1 MRGTYSVSMTE
12 TPRSGLALDE
22 LSDEI
27 RPQDDLFRHV
37 NGRWLERTEIPDDK
51 ARWGSFHLIAEQ
63 AEKHV
68 RAIVEESQD
77 AEAGS
82 EARKIGD
89 LFASFMDTDRIEEL
103 GRTPLAAQLDRV
115 DEVGDVASLL
125 RLIGEL
131 ERDGISGLVT
141 LFVEPDPG
149 DPTRYVPVLYQGGL
163 SMPDESY
170 YRLDNFEE
178 TRAAYRSHIERILDL
193 AGVAEPAEAAARIF
207 ALESELAGHH
217 WSREDSRDAVKTY
230 NLKTWDE
237 TVALAGVDLEPWR
250 AGVAPGYDDV
260 FAEAVVY
267 QPSFVESLGTLLRED
282 RLEDWKAWLRFKI
295 VHASAAF
302 LSEPFVAEN
311 FAFYGTQLTGVPV
324 NRERWKRGVSLVE
337 AALGEAVGKVYV
349 ERHFPPTA
357 KEEMDVLVDNLIE
370 AYRRSISS
378 LEWMTPE
385 TRERA
390 LAKLDAFTPKIGY
403 PVRWK
408 DYSDLEI
415 DAADLVGNVRRAH
428 VWDHDRQLAKVG
440 RPIDRDEW
448 YMTPQTVNA
457 YYNPLM
463 NEIVFPAAIL
473 QYPFFDADRDAAANY
488 GGIGAVI
495 GHEIG
500 HGFDDQGSRFDGD
513 GSLRDWWTDA
523 DRAAFEERTKA
534 LIAQYDALV
543 PQGLGEEHHV
553 NGALTIGENIGDLG
567 GLGIAIAAYRL
578 SLESTPDAAPAGSLS
593 TADDDEAR
601 SDATTGATADAAD
614 DDAAAAAADDDT
626 ASDEGAAIETV
637 SDGDAAPDT
646 AAAAEGTLDAS
657 DDDAAPARTDD
668 GSEGAASLPDAPAG
682 DAAIV
687 HGPTAD
693 GPVVDGYTGIQRLLL
708 SWAQVWQQKGREAET
723 IRLLTI
729 DPHSPNEF
737 RCNQIVR
744 NIEAFYEAFDVTE
757 GDALWLDE
765 DQRVT
770 IW

>member
-1 MRGTYSVSMTE
+1 MTE

-37 NGRWLERTEIPDDK
+37 NGRWLERTEIPEDK
-51 ARWGSFHLIAEQ
+51 ARWGAFHLIAEQ
-63 AEKHV
+63 AEKDV
-68 RAIVEESQD
+68 RAIVEESQQ
-77 AEAGS
+77 AEPGT

-89 LFASFMDTDRIEEL
+89 LFASFMDTARIDEL
-103 GRTPLAAQLDRV
+103 GRTPIEEQLRRV
-115 DEVGDVASLL
+115 DEVHDVAGLL
-125 RLIGEL
+125 RLTGEF
-131 ERDGISGLVT
+131 EREGMSGLIA

-170 YRLDNFEE
+170 YRLDNFAD
-178 TRAAYRSHIERILDL
+178 TRDAYRAHIERILDL
-193 AGVAEPAEAAARIF
+193 AGVADAADDAARVL
-207 ALESELAGHH
+207 ALETEIATHH

-230 NLKTWDE
+230 NLKSWDD
-237 TVALAGVDLEPWR
+237 TVALAGIDLAAWR
-250 AGVAPGYDDV
+250 AGVAPGHEDAL
-260 FAEAVVY
+260 AEVVVY
-267 QPSFVESLGTLLRED
+267 QPSFVESLGALLVAE
-282 RLEDWKAWLRFKI
+282 RLDDWKAWLRFKV
-295 VHASAAF
+295 VHSTAAF
-302 LSEPFVAEN
+302 LPDAFVAEN
-311 FAFYGTQLTGVPV
+311 FSFYGTQLTGVPV
-324 NRERWKRGVSLVE
+324 NRERWKRGVSLAE
-337 AALGEAVGKVYV
+337 AALGEAIGKVYV
-349 ERHFPPTA
+349 ERHFPPAA
-357 KEEMDVLVDNLIE
+357 KEAMDGLVAHLIE

-378 LEWMTPE
+378 LEWMTAE

-408 DYSDLEI
+408 DYGDLEI
-415 DAADLVGNVRRAH
+415 TADDLIGNVRRAN
-428 VWDHDRQLAKVG
+428 VWEHDRQLAKVG
-440 RPIDRDEW
+440 QPIDRDEW
-448 YMTPQTVNA
+448 HMTPQTVNA

-473 QYPFFDADRDAAANY
+473 QYPFFDADRDSAANF
-488 GGIGAVI
+488 GGVGAVI

-543 PQGLGEEHHV
+543 PEGLSEEHHV

-567 GLGIAIAAYRL
+567 GLGIAISAYRL
-578 SLESTPDAAPAGSLS
+578 SLE
-593 TADDDEAR
+593 
-601 SDATTGATADAAD
+601 
-614 DDAAAAAADDDT
+614 
-626 ASDEGAAIETV
+626 
-637 SDGDAAPDT
+637 
-646 AAAAEGTLDAS
+646 AEGQD
-657 DDDAAPARTDD
+657 P
-668 GSEGAASLPDAPAG
+668 E
-682 DAAIV
+682 
-687 HGPTAD
+687 
-693 GPVVDGYTGIQRLLL
+693 GPVVDGLSGIQRLLL
-708 SWAQVWQQKGREAET
+708 SWAQVWQQKGRDAET

-744 NIEAFYEAFDVTE
+744 NIDAFYEAFEVTE
-757 GDALWLDE
+757 GDALWLDA

>member
-1 MRGTYSVSMTE
+1 MWGTYPDCMTDNL
-12 TPRSGLALDE
+12 RSGLALEE

-63 AEKHV
+63 AEANV
-68 RAIVEESQD
+68 RTIVQESQD
-77 AEAGS
+77 AEPGT

-89 LFASFMDTDRIEEL
+89 LFASFMDTERIEQL
-103 GRTPLAAQLDRV
+103 GRAPIEARLERV
-115 DEVGDVASLL
+115 DAVTDIASLL
-125 RLIGEL
+125 QLIGDL
-131 ERDGISGLVT
+131 ERDGVSGLLA

-149 DPTRYVPVLYQGGL
+149 APTRYVPVLYQSGISL
-163 SMPDESY
+163 PDESY
-170 YRLDNFEE
+170 YRLENFDE
-178 TRAAYRSHIERILDL
+178 TRTAYRGHIERLLDL
-193 AGVAEPAEAAARIF
+193 AGVAEAAASADRVF
-207 ALESELAGHH
+207 ALETEIATHH
-217 WSREDSRDAVKTY
+217 WSREDNRDAVKTY
-230 NLKTWDE
+230 NLKSWDD
-237 TVALAGVDLEPWR
+237 TVALAGLDLEPWR
-250 AGVAPGYDDV
+250 SAVAPGHENAL
-260 FAEAVVY
+260 AEVVVY
-267 QPSFVESLGTLLRED
+267 QPSFIESLGGLLVEE
-282 RLEDWKAWLRFKI
+282 RLDDWKAWVRFKI
-295 VHASAAF
+295 VHSAASF
-302 LSEPFVAEN
+302 LSDDFVAEN
-311 FAFYGTQLTGVPV
+311 FSFYGTQLTGVPV
-324 NRERWKRGVSLVE
+324 NRERWKRGVGLVE
-337 AALGEAVGKVYV
+337 AALGEAIGKVYV
-349 ERHFPPTA
+349 ERHFPPAA
-357 KEEMDVLVDNLIE
+357 KDAMDGLVANLIE
-370 AYRRSISS
+370 AYRRSIRG
-378 LEWMTPE
+378 LEWMTEE

-408 DYSDLEI
+408 DYGELEVVADDLI
-415 DAADLVGNVRRAH
+415 GNVRRAH
-428 VWDHDRQLAKVG
+428 LWEHDRQLAKVG
-440 RPIDRDEW
+440 QPIDRDEW

-543 PQGLGEEHHV
+543 PQGLADEHHV

-578 SLESTPDAAPAGSLS
+578 FLEGQGETAGEGPD
-593 TADDDEAR
+593 
-601 SDATTGATADAAD
+601 
-614 DDAAAAAADDDT
+614 
-626 ASDEGAAIETV
+626 
-637 SDGDAAPDT
+637 
-646 AAAAEGTLDAS
+646 
-657 DDDAAPARTDD
+657 
-668 GSEGAASLPDAPAG
+668 
-682 DAAIV
+682 
-687 HGPTAD
+687 
-693 GPVVDGYTGIQRLLL
+693 VDGFTGIQRLLL
-708 SWAQVWQQKGREAET
+708 SWAQIWQQKGRDAET

-744 NIEAFYEAFDVTE
+744 NIDAFYEAFGVTE
-757 GDALWLDE
+757 GDALWLDA

>member
-1 MRGTYSVSMTE
+1 MTE
-12 TPRSGLALDE
+12 TPRSGLALEE

-37 NGRWLERTEIPDDK
+37 NGRWLERTEIPEDK
-51 ARWGSFHLIAEQ
+51 ARWGAFHLIAEQ
-63 AEKHV
+63 AEKDV
-68 RAIVEESQD
+68 RTIVEESQQ
-77 AEAGS
+77 AEPGT

-89 LFASFMDTDRIEEL
+89 LFASFMDTARIDEL
-103 GRTPLAAQLDRV
+103 GRTPIEDQLRRV
-115 DEVGDVASLL
+115 DDVHEVADLL
-125 RLIGEL
+125 RLTGEL
-131 ERDGISGLVT
+131 EREGMSGLIA

-149 DPTRYVPVLYQGGL
+149 DPTRYVPVLYQGGI

-170 YRLDNFEE
+170 YRLDNFAE
-178 TRAAYRSHIERILDL
+178 TRDAYRAHIERILDL
-193 AGVAEPAEAAARIF
+193 AGVPDAADAAARVF
-207 ALESELAGHH
+207 ALETEIAAHH

-230 NLKTWDE
+230 NLKSWDD

-250 AGVAPGYDDV
+250 AGVAPGHEAAL
-260 FAEAVVY
+260 AEVVVY
-267 QPSFVESLGTLLRED
+267 QPSFVEALGSLLTPE
-282 RLEDWKAWLRFKI
+282 RLDDWKAWLRFKI

-302 LSEPFVAEN
+302 LPDAFVAEN
-311 FAFYGTQLTGVPV
+311 FSFYGTQLTGVPV
-324 NRERWKRGVSLVE
+324 NRERWKRGVSLTE
-337 AALGEAVGKVYV
+337 AALGEAIGKVYV
-349 ERHFPPTA
+349 ERHFPPAA
-357 KEEMDVLVDNLIE
+357 KDAMDGLVAHLIE
-370 AYRRSISS
+370 AYRRSIAA
-378 LEWMTPE
+378 LEWMTAE

-390 LAKLDAFTPKIGY
+390 LAKLEAFTPKIGY

-408 DYSDLEI
+408 DYGDLEI
-415 DAADLVGNVRRAH
+415 LADDLIGNVRRANI
-428 VWDHDRQLAKVG
+428 WEHDRQLAKVG
-440 RPIDRDEW
+440 QPIDRDEW
-448 YMTPQTVNA
+448 HMTPQTVNA

-473 QYPFFDADRDAAANY
+473 QYPFFDADRDAAANF

-543 PQGLGEEHHV
+543 PEGLSEEHHV

-567 GLGIAIAAYRL
+567 GLGIAISAYRL
-578 SLESTPDAAPAGSLS
+578 SLE
-593 TADDDEAR
+593 
-601 SDATTGATADAAD
+601 
-614 DDAAAAAADDDT
+614 
-626 ASDEGAAIETV
+626 
-637 SDGDAAPDT
+637 
-646 AAAAEGTLDAS
+646 AEGLD
-657 DDDAAPARTDD
+657 P
-668 GSEGAASLPDAPAG
+668 E
-682 DAAIV
+682 
-687 HGPTAD
+687 
-693 GPVVDGYTGIQRLLL
+693 GPVVDGLTGIQRLLL
-708 SWAQVWQQKGREAET
+708 SWAQVWQQKGRDAET

-744 NIEAFYEAFDVTE
+744 NIDAFYEAFEVTE
-757 GDALWLDE
+757 SDALWLDA

>member
-1 MRGTYSVSMTE
+1 MTE
-12 TPRSGLALDE
+12 TPRSGLALEE

-63 AEKHV
+63 AEKDV
-68 RAIVEESQD
+68 RTIVEESQQAD
-77 AEAGS
+77 PGT

-89 LFASFMDTDRIEEL
+89 LFASFLDTARIEEA
-103 GRTPLAAQLDRV
+103 GAAPLADQLARV
-115 DEVGDVASLL
+115 DAVTDVPGFL
-125 RLIGEL
+125 RLVGEL
-131 ERDGISGLVT
+131 ERDGVSGLLT

-149 DPTRYVPVLYQGGL
+149 DPTRYVPVIYQGGL
-163 SMPDESY
+163 SLPDESY
-170 YRLDNFEE
+170 YRLENFAD
-178 TRAAYRSHIERILDL
+178 TRAAYRAHIERMFEL
-193 AGVAEPAEAAARIF
+193 AGIAEPAASADRVF
-207 ALESELAGHH
+207 ALETELATHH

-230 NLKTWDE
+230 NLRTWDE
-237 TVALAGVDLEPWR
+237 MVGLAGLDLVPWR
-250 AGVAPGYDDV
+250 AGVAPGHEDA
-260 FAEAVVY
+260 FAEVVVY
-267 QPSFVESLGTLLRED
+267 QPSFIESLGALLVEE
-282 RLEDWKAWLRFKI
+282 RLEDWKAWLRFAV
-295 VHASAAF
+295 VHSAAAF
-302 LSEPFVAEN
+302 LSEEFVAEN

-324 NRERWKRGVSLVE
+324 NRERWKRGVGLVE

-349 ERHFPPTA
+349 ERHFPPAA
-357 KEEMDVLVDNLIE
+357 KDAMDVLVKNLIE
-370 AYRRSISS
+370 AYRESITA

-403 PVRWK
+403 PVKWK
-408 DYSDLEI
+408 DYSALEI

-428 VWDHDRQLAKVG
+428 VWEHDRQLAKVG
-440 RPIDRDEW
+440 QPIDRDEW

-523 DRAAFEERTKA
+523 DRSAFEERTKA
-534 LIAQYDALV
+534 LIAQYEALV
-543 PQGLGEEHHV
+543 PEGLSEEHHV

-567 GLGIAIAAYRL
+567 GLGIALRAYRL
-578 SLESTPDAAPAGSLS
+578 SLG
-593 TADDDEAR
+593 ADE
-601 SDATTGATADAAD
+601 
-614 DDAAAAAADDDT
+614 
-626 ASDEGAAIETV
+626 
-637 SDGDAAPDT
+637 P
-646 AAAAEGTLDAS
+646 
-657 DDDAAPARTDD
+657 
-668 GSEGAASLPDAPAG
+668 
-682 DAAIV
+682 
-687 HGPTAD
+687 AD
-693 GPVVDGYTGIQRLLL
+693 GPEVDGYSGIQRLLL
-708 SWAQVWQQKGREAET
+708 SWAQIWQQKGRDAET

-744 NIEAFYEAFDVTE
+744 NIDAFYDAFEVTE
-757 GDALWLDE
+757 GDALWLDA